1 MSTRLYK
8 INGEYNTFEYWHD
21 HYGYTKTP
29 TFSVQY
35 KTTNPWGAAFASDGY
50 YDAEDLMDI
59 FTFSFFVPGVVG
71 WYSIDDL
78 ALEGYY
84 PAAATDLTVYR
95 EGVASN
101 AASLVGND
109 GTYYLVERDIN
120 QGWMTEEEMF
130 ARGWEF
136 ITIDYTYLLIDETTG
151 NSVLENFEQDF
162 AVEPIAESIIPDDDF
177 VVTPLTEFPVTTFY
191 LNSEGNKATEDHY
204 LTMTGNPVFDLDGN
218 NILYDDYKDIQS
230 VMPAYFSRV
239 DNTFFMGQPGDTFVD
254 WSEGKAGIGAVASRG
269 KSAWS
274 VSFERRDGVID
285 VYVKTNSTYP
295 TQFRYQSKVT
305 STSTA
310 AAEAGS
316 LNEIYL
322 DSAFT
327 QPFQIDP
334 NMDYELGSMANQE
347 WTPNAVQTKKDM
359 PSSTTSSTSTKVS
372 AELLTESNGNFLIW
386 FVTNYTS
393 TSSISAPDG
402 YAIRKLRVTPKPEI
416 VLKVKW
422 GDTVN
427 VPSGYK
433 VSEVRTFVGYA
444 NKSYYSSSDK
454 FVTYEGKN
462 KYFDNIEEHNLI
474 IRSTNSAADSSWPL
488 IVASQ
493 GRLLDSTA
501 GPHMQVLDFG
511 AGYKNST
518 SFWSFS
524 DAQTNGTDAQAG
536 DFSVLLKGKMTT
548 NIINAINSGYPV
560 RFLWFIIDGEG
571 NAVWHKTPEAFR
583 VPNSLWSFV
592 NGVFSW
598 LGNSEDTSSL
608 AWYYKHDWELYEWEE
623 FDGVWFYVHCLY
635 DPTPDPPAPSFDSA
649 TGTISGL
656 TLPTAHS
663 GLYTNVTFDTLRY
676 YVRGTTQRLE
686 SATGTFFGL
695 STAYTW
701 YYGTINWTDD
711 SLGDLSSLIQVNPTT
726 SYYLVQQTIFRI
738 IFITVG
744 ITGFHPY
751 DTGDSS
757 ENLGQI
763 TAYSYNNGVHSITF
777 YCTTNWW
784 QYADIGRIQF
794 RYLDGT
800 TTFNGLDAYDL
811 ILVNNGVL
819 SKATTTDRYYMY
831 NTYNGDITIHAKY

>member
-21 HYGYTKTP
+21 HYGYTRTP

-71 WYSIDDL
+71 WYNIDDL
-78 ALEGYY
+78 ALVGYY
-84 PAAATDLTVYR
+84 PAAAADLTVYR

-101 AASLVGND
+101 AASLAGDD

-162 AVEPIAESIIPDDDF
+162 VVEPIAESIIPDDDF

-191 LNSEGNKATEDHY
+191 LNSEGNKATTDHY

-218 NILYDDYKDIQS
+218 NILYNNYKDIQG

-239 DNTFFMGQPGDTFVD
+239 DNTFFMGQSGDTFVD

-269 KSAWS
+269 KEAWS

-295 TQFRYQSKVT
+295 TKFMYQSKVT

-327 QPFQIDP
+327 QPLQIDP
-334 NMDYELGSMANQE
+334 NMDYELGSMVNQE
-347 WTPNAVQTKKDM
+347 WTPNAIQTKEDM

-393 TSSISAPDG
+393 TSSISAPNG
-402 YAIRKLRVTPKPEI
+402 YAIRKLRVTPKP
-416 VLKVKW
+416 
-422 GDTVN
+422 D
-427 VPSGYK
+427 
-433 VSEVRTFVGYA
+433 
-444 NKSYYSSSDK
+444 
-454 FVTYEGKN
+454 
-462 KYFDNIEEHNLI
+462 
-474 IRSTNSAADSSWPL
+474 
-488 IVASQ
+488 
-493 GRLLDSTA
+493 
-501 GPHMQVLDFG
+501 
-511 AGYKNST
+511 
-518 SFWSFS
+518 
-524 DAQTNGTDAQAG
+524 
-536 DFSVLLKGKMTT
+536 
-548 NIINAINSGYPV
+548 
-560 RFLWFIIDGEG
+560 
-571 NAVWHKTPEAFR
+571 
-583 VPNSLWSFV
+583 
-592 NGVFSW
+592 
-598 LGNSEDTSSL
+598 
-608 AWYYKHDWELYEWEE
+608 
-623 FDGVWFYVHCLY
+623 
-635 DPTPDPPAPSFDSA
+635 DSA
-649 TGTISGL
+649 TGTISTL

-663 GLYTNVTFDTLRY
+663 GSYTNVTFDTLRY
-676 YVRGTTQRLE
+676 YVKGTTQWLNNT
-686 SATGTFFGL
+686 TGAFFGTTL
-695 STAYTW
+695 RTW
-701 YYGTINWTDD
+701 YYGTIVWTDE
-711 SLGDLSSLIQVNPTT
+711 SLGDLSSLIQVNPT
-726 SYYLVQQTIFRI
+726 SSNHLVQQTVFRI
-738 IFITVG
+738 IFITGGV
-744 ITGFHPY
+744 TGYHAY
-751 DTGDSS
+751 DTSDSS
-757 ENLGQI
+757 EILNQI
-763 TAYSYNNGVHSITF
+763 TAYSYNNGEHSITF
-777 YCTTNWW
+777 YSPQSWW
-784 QYADIGRIQF
+784 GYTGTGRIQF

-819 SKATTTDRYYMY
+819 SKATTTDRYDMY
-831 NTYNGDITIHAKY
+831 NTYNGDITIHAEY

>member
-8 INGEYNTFEYWHD
+8 INGEYNTFEYWHN
-21 HYGYTKTP
+21 HYGYTRTP

-35 KTTNPWGAAFASDGY
+35 KTTNPWGAAFASGGY

-78 ALEGYY
+78 ALVGYY
-84 PAAATDLTVYR
+84 PAAATELTVYR

-101 AASLVGND
+101 AASLAGDD

-177 VVTPLTEFPVTTFY
+177 VVTPLVEFPVTTFY
-191 LNSEGNKATEDHY
+191 LNNEGNKATEDHY

-254 WSEGKAGIGAVASRG
+254 WSDGKAGIGAVASRG

-295 TQFRYQSKVT
+295 TRFRYQSKVT

-327 QPFQIDP
+327 QPLQIDP
-334 NMDYELGSMANQE
+334 NMDYELGSMVNQE
-347 WTPNAVQTKKDM
+347 WTPNAIQTKEDM
-359 PSSTTSSTSTKVS
+359 PSSTTSSTSAKVQ

-402 YAIRKLRVTPKPEI
+402 YAIRKLRITPKPAPSELTAYFTNQGAAGTEDTFI
-416 VLKVKW
+416 QNGVTRTLYDSSGATIPYDPSKTYTKILLYKFDGTEMPPTGVTALDSDQGWCDTILKV
-422 GDTVN
+422 
-427 VPSGYK
+427 
-433 VSEVRTFVGYA
+433 RA
-444 NKSYYSSSDK
+444 N
-454 FVTYEGKN
+454 GN
-462 KYFDNIEEHNLI
+462 KY
-474 IRSTNSAADSSWPL
+474 
-488 IVASQ
+488 V
-493 GRLLDSTA
+493 
-501 GPHMQVLDFG
+501 
-511 AGYKNST
+511 YK
-518 SFWSFS
+518 
-524 DAQTNGTDAQAG
+524 
-536 DFSVLLKGKMTT
+536 
-548 NIINAINSGYPV
+548 
-560 RFLWFIIDGEG
+560 
-571 NAVWHKTPEAFR
+571 
-583 VPNSLWSFV
+583 
-592 NGVFSW
+592 
-598 LGNSEDTSSL
+598 
-608 AWYYKHDWELYEWEE
+608 
-623 FDGVWFYVHCLY
+623 
-635 DPTPDPPAPSFDSA
+635 
-649 TGTISGL
+649 L
-656 TLPTAHS
+656 T
-663 GLYTNVTFDTLRY
+663 YTV
-676 YVRGTTQRLE
+676 
-686 SATGTFFGL
+686 S
-695 STAYTW
+695 
-701 YYGTINWTDD
+701 
-711 SLGDLSSLIQVNPTT
+711 
-726 SYYLVQQTIFRI
+726 
-738 IFITVG
+738 
-744 ITGFHPY
+744 
-751 DTGDSS
+751 
-757 ENLGQI
+757 
-763 TAYSYNNGVHSITF
+763 
-777 YCTTNWW
+777 
-784 QYADIGRIQF
+784 
-794 RYLDGT
+794 
-800 TTFNGLDAYDL
+800 
-811 ILVNNGVL
+811 
-819 SKATTTDRYYMY
+819 
-831 NTYNGDITIHAKY
+831 

>member
-21 HYGYTKTP
+21 HFGYTKTP
-29 TFSVQY
+29 TFSIQY
-35 KTTNPWGAAFASDGY
+35 KTTNPWGAAYASGGY

-101 AASLVGND
+101 AASLTGDD

-162 AVEPIAESIIPDDDF
+162 AVEPIAESIIPEDDF

-191 LNSEGNKATEDHY
+191 LNEEGNKATEDHY
-204 LTMTGNPVFDLDGN
+204 LTMTGNPVFDLNGN
-218 NILYDDYKDIQS
+218 NILYDDYKDIQG

-239 DNTFFMGQPGDTFVD
+239 DNTFFMGQSGDTFVD
-254 WSEGKAGIGAVASRG
+254 WSDGKAGIGAVASRG

-310 AAEAGS
+310 AADAGS

-327 QPFQIDP
+327 QPLQVDP
-334 NMDYELGSMANQE
+334 NMDYELGSMVNQE
-347 WTPNAVQTKKDM
+347 WTPNAIQTKEDM

-416 VLKVKW
+416 RIECNF
-422 GDTVN
+422 GDTIT
-427 VPSGYK
+427 VPSGYR
-433 VSEVRTFVGYA
+433 V
-444 NKSYYSSSDK
+444 KSVKSTDAFAFGHGSYSSTTAAIEYYGENTYSSDISQTDINTSGTPGMYIFQMNRNEFPLWGNK
-454 FVTYEGKN
+454 LIPNANVTSLSNITVNQNGIFVKLSGTSSSASTIATNANTYPGLF
-462 KYFDNIEEHNLI
+462 KYQ
-474 IRSTNSAADSSWPL
+474 DSSGTVVPQFFNVPSSLWK
-488 IVASQ
+488 
-493 GRLLDSTA
+493 
-501 GPHMQVLDFG
+501 FE
-511 AGYKNST
+511 
-518 SFWSFS
+518 
-524 DAQTNGTDAQAG
+524 NGT
-536 DFSVLLKGKMTT
+536 
-548 NIINAINSGYPV
+548 
-560 RFLWFIIDGEG
+560 
-571 NAVWHKTPEAFR
+571 
-583 VPNSLWSFV
+583 
-592 NGVFSW
+592 FSW
-598 LGNSEDTSSL
+598 LGNTSSPSDL
-608 AWYYKHDWELYEWEE
+608 AYWYYNDAAYAGIVVTLTNE
-623 FDGVWFYVHCLY
+623 
-635 DPTPDPPAPSFDSA
+635 PAPLYTEYALYKDSGNVYLQ
-649 TGTISGL
+649 TGITSSYSGQANSQSLAKMYQDSGL
-656 TLPTAHS
+656 TQPLAYDS
-663 GLYTNVTFDTLRY
+663 SKR
-676 YVRGTTQRLE
+676 YVRGTYTDGVWVEQE
-686 SATGTFFGL
+686 VQSVSDMPS
-695 STAYTW
+695 STV
-701 YYGTINWTDD
+701 
-711 SLGDLSSLIQVNPTT
+711 SSLDGSTRATIAVNKDGYVYLWAITNMTT
-726 SYYLVQQTIFRI
+726 GGYYVSYD
-738 IFITVG
+738 G
-744 ITGFHPY
+744 PY
-751 DTGDSS
+751 Y
-757 ENLGQI
+757 I
-763 TAYSYNNGVHSITF
+763 RV
-777 YCTTNWW
+777 
-784 QYADIGRIQF
+784 
-794 RYLDGT
+794 
-800 TTFNGLDAYDL
+800 YD
-811 ILVNNGVL
+811 N
-819 SKATTTDRYYMY
+819 
-831 NTYNGDITIHAKY
+831 